1 MWPKNVPLSRWE
13 ALVPGD
19 ADHSTLRSIVLASPV
34 LSAILR
40 DWPVIGLP
48 HGWLVAG
55 AVAQTVWNSVF
66 GFPADHG
73 IKDAD
78 IIYFDRSDLTESAEE
93 RHAERIRRRF
103 AHLPVTID
111 VKNEARVH
119 LWYEAKFGKPIAP
132 YRSAAHAISTFP
144 TTATSIGIRSTS
156 SGLAIEAPY
165 GLADL
170 FALVVRPNRMLITRE
185 VYEQKIARWRLL
197 WPDLRIFPWETA

>member
-1 MWPKNVPLSRWE
+1 MWPNNVPLSRWE

-119 LWYEAKFGKPIAP
+119 LWYEAKFGKPIP
-132 YRSAAHAISTFP
+132 PSRSAAHAISTFP
-144 TTATSIGIRSTS
+144 TPPRASASVLPPRASRS
-156 SGLAIEAPY
+156 
-165 GLADL
+165 
-170 FALVVRPNRMLITRE
+170 R
-185 VYEQKIARWRLL
+185 RL
-197 WPDLRIFPWETA
+197 TV